1 MVYRIGKDSVFCMI
15 KTDSYI
21 QGLSYYNSVNKKQS
35 EKSND
40 TNKNVSGKGSSK
52 VDNKSMAGVNGR
64 TKLSDKAESLL
75 DSLKKKYGNMD
86 FMVADFEDGE
96 EAKEI
101 LSRGTKEFSVLF
113 SSEELEKMASDEK
126 YLEEKIKGM
135 EGAVRFSERI
145 NDEFGYESMFQKN
158 SDGVEVTNVGISF
171 NEDGTM
177 TYFAELEKVNEKQ
190 QERMENVKEEKKE
203 KVLKEE
209 KSEKS
214 AKVNKTVGST
224 KKTVVYADTEEDL
237 VNKIYEIDWSKI
249 ENKNKSVGG
258 KLDLS
263 V

>member
-1 MVYRIGKDSVFCMI
+1 MI

-21 QGLSYYNSVNKKQS
+21 QSLSYYNGVNKKQI
-35 EKSND
+35 EKNNNSNRNVDSKNSNKVDSND
-40 TNKNVSGKGSSK
+40 RIVS
-52 VDNKSMAGVNGR
+52 NNM
-64 TKLSDKAESLL
+64 TKLSDKAQNLL
-75 DSLKKKYGNMD
+75 DNLKKKYGNMD

-96 EAKEI
+96 EAKEL

-113 SSEELEKMASDEK
+113 STDELEKMASDEK

-145 NDEFGYESMFQKN
+145 NDEFGFESVFQKN

-190 QERMENVKEEKKE
+190 QERIENAKEEKVKEEKADKNT
-203 KVLKEE
+203 KT
-209 KSEKS
+209 
-214 AKVNKTVGST
+214 NKDVSST

-237 VNKIYEIDWSKI
+237 FNKIYEIDWSKI
-249 ENKNKSVGG
+249 DSTDKSVGA
-258 KLDLS
+258 KFDLS
-263 V
+263 I

>member
-1 MVYRIGKDSVFCMI
+1 
-15 KTDSYI
+15 
-21 QGLSYYNSVNKKQS
+21 
-35 EKSND
+35 
-40 TNKNVSGKGSSK
+40 
-52 VDNKSMAGVNGR
+52 MAGVNGR
-64 TKLSDKAESLL
+64 TKLSDKAQSLL

-214 AKVNKTVGST
+214 DKVNKTVGST

-237 VNKIYEIDWSKI
+237 FNKIYEIDWAKI
-249 ENKNKSVGG
+249 ESIDKSVGG

>member
-1 MVYRIGKDSVFCMI
+1 MI

-21 QGLSYYNSVNKKQS
+21 QSLSYYNGVNKKQI
-35 EKSND
+35 EKNNNSNRNVDSKNSNKVDSND
-40 TNKNVSGKGSSK
+40 RIASNN
-52 VDNKSMAGVNGR
+52 M
-64 TKLSDKAESLL
+64 TKLSDKAQNLL
-75 DSLKKKYGNMD
+75 DNLKKKYGNMD

-96 EAKEI
+96 EAKEL

-113 SSEELEKMASDEK
+113 STDELEKMASDEK

-145 NDEFGYESMFQKN
+145 NDEFGFESVFQKN

-190 QERMENVKEEKKE
+190 QERIENAKEEKVKEEKADKNT
-203 KVLKEE
+203 KT
-209 KSEKS
+209 
-214 AKVNKTVGST
+214 NKDVSST

-237 VNKIYEIDWSKI
+237 FNKIYEIDWSKI
-249 ENKNKSVGG
+249 DSTDKSVGA
-258 KLDLS
+258 KFDLS
-263 V
+263 I

>member
-1 MVYRIGKDSVFCMI
+1 MI

-21 QGLSYYNSVNKKQS
+21 QSLSYYNGVNKKQI
-35 EKSND
+35 EKNNNSNRNVDSKNSNKVDSND
-40 TNKNVSGKGSSK
+40 RIASNN
-52 VDNKSMAGVNGR
+52 M
-64 TKLSDKAESLL
+64 TKLSDKAQNLL
-75 DSLKKKYGNMD
+75 DNLKKKYGNMD

-96 EAKEI
+96 EAKEL

-113 SSEELEKMASDEK
+113 STDELEKMASDEK

-145 NDEFGYESMFQKN
+145 NDEFGFESVFQKN

-190 QERMENVKEEKKE
+190 QERIENAKEEKVKEEKADKNT
-203 KVLKEE
+203 KT
-209 KSEKS
+209 
-214 AKVNKTVGST
+214 NKDVSST

-237 VNKIYEIDWSKI
+237 FNKIYEIAWSKI
-249 ENKNKSVGG
+249 DSTDKSVGA
-258 KLDLS
+258 KFDLS
-263 V
+263 I